1 MGGCHTAYCLGD
13 ACGRRARDKPP
24 PLGVGSMTT
33 GLWVISPG
41 CGYFVHNN
49 RAVAI
54 ATALLYWYTCLTS
67 YWIVTSGIVST
78 CPT

>member
-1 MGGCHTAYCLGD
+1 
-13 ACGRRARDKPP
+13 
-24 PLGVGSMTT
+24 MTT